1 MTWAAM
7 ILAAG
12 INLAW
17 GGHSIWE
24 AVETRGTPTCSWPL
38 KVSGTANPAQAGL
51 VRCYLRA
58 LAHRDISGLTAVAD
72 YIPPVRITSADL
84 RHVANARSGL
94 AAATFT
100 QSPID
105 TESAFVTITYADGA
119 RDDLDMTNMVAMG
132 GPSGWRMNIGTEI
145 NPTPGPSGA
154 VMSPSVGVGNH

>member
-1 MTWAAM
+1 M
-7 ILAAG
+7 ILVAG
-12 INLAW
+12 TGLAW

-24 AVETRGTPTCSWPL
+24 AVETWGTPTCSWPL
-38 KVSGTANPAQAGL
+38 KVSGTATPAQAGL

-58 LAHRDISGLTAVAD
+58 LAHRDTSGLTAVAD
-72 YIPPVRITSADL
+72 YIPPVRITSVDLGHAAD
-84 RHVANARSGL
+84 ARSGL

-119 RDDLDMTNMVAMG
+119 RDDLGMTNMVAMG
-132 GPSGWRMNIGTEI
+132 GPSGWRMDIGTEI
-145 NPTPGPSGA
+145 NPAPGPSAA